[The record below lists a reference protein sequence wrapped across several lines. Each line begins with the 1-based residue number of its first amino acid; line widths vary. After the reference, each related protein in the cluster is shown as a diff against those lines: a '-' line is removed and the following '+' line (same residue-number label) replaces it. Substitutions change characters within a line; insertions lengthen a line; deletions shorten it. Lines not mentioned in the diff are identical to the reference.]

1 MTKIGAALTAAQW
14 QGVTLP
20 SGEIVRSIEGAGATD
35 ESINVGD
42 GFDAVAFSGRQR
54 HALAALA
61 LYGQPFGF
69 TEVDVMALLTISV
82 RESVMREL
90 SPIERQQLDAVALR
104 IAALLPPS
112 E

>member
-1 MTKIGAALTAAQW
+1 MTLS
-14 QGVTLP
+14 
-20 SGEIVRSIEGAGATD
+20 SGESVRSIEGAGATD

-42 GFDAVAFSGRQR
+42 GFDAVAFSGKQR

-69 TEVDVMALLTISV
+69 TEADVMALLTISV
-82 RESVMREL
+82 RGSVMREL
-90 SPIERQQLDAVALR
+90 SLKERQQLDSIALR

-112 E
+112 EP